1 MERIDPAAPDTDA
14 NWASNNGVVR
24 NGRDANGN
32 PINGTP
38 KAHNS
43 ASYADLVVEKSGPA
57 MACPGGL
64 VTYTL
69 LVRNVYFLTAAVRL
83 TDTLP
88 AEVAFV
94 SQTSPYTF
102 TQPDPAMLVW
112 ELGDLPPA
120 ATSALITVTA
130 RVTETP
136 GTAVITNTAE
146 AATATPEVTTAN
158 NVAWAVTQIQPPAP
172 ALTLSRTG
180 PPVVLAGATF
190 TAVLTL
196 GNTGDLTA
204 PAVILTDALPAEVDF
219 VTQTAP
225 FPFGQPSPG
234 LLRWEVGD
242 LPPGT
247 STTITVTLRA
257 GVALSGTPTLVATAT
272 ESGGGATTAAWSAPV
287 LPAVRLYALAPVNY
301 YGSGEAAALVNLSPY
316 TATLSGWCLDDA
328 PASTSRVCFP
338 AGAEIGPG
346 RLLWLA
352 QNGDGFYP
360 VWGFDA
366 DWASAAAERPVPLL
380 LGAWPGFTD
389 SGEAAYLVTG
399 TVVVDALAYG
409 SGSAAQGWAGPA
421 VPYPYYGFASGQVL
435 YRKLD
440 PATGLPVPDTDRA
453 ADWAQAPADPLL
465 GRKLRYPGWDLEDL
479 FFPAEIT
486 ASAQVTVAVAPEGA
500 LSLTLQTVGAAR
512 HSLKIAAYTLESVPL
527 YEAVRERIA
536 AGVVVTVLLES
547 QPTGG
552 MSSAEK

>member
-301 YGSGEAAALVNLSPY
+301 MVAARRRLWSISAHTPPPS
-316 TATLSGWCLDDA
+316 
-328 PASTSRVCFP
+328 P
-338 AGAEIGPG
+338 AGAWTTP
-346 RLLWLA
+346 
-352 QNGDGFYP
+352 P
-360 VWGFDA
+360 PPPP
-366 DWASAAAERPVPLL
+366 ASAFPPGPRSGLAASS
-380 LGAWPGFTD
+380 GWPRTATASTP
-389 SGEAAYLVTG
+389 SGVLMRT
-399 TVVVDALAYG
+399 
-409 SGSAAQGWAGPA
+409 GPA
-421 VPYPYYGFASGQVL
+421 PPLSGL
-435 YRKLD
+435 SRCCSA
-440 PATGLPVPDTDRA
+440 PGPVSPT
-453 ADWAQAPADPLL
+453 
-465 GRKLRYPGWDLEDL
+465 
-479 FFPAEIT
+479 
-486 ASAQVTVAVAPEGA
+486 
-500 LSLTLQTVGAAR
+500 AAR
-512 HSLKIAAYTLESVPL
+512 
-527 YEAVRERIA
+527 R
-536 AGVVVTVLLES
+536 
-547 QPTGG
+547 PTW
-552 MSSAEK
+552 SPARW